1 MRLVAG
7 AATDVGRVRQGKP
20 NEDAVLVDDRL
31 HLFAVADGMGGHRA
45 GEVASATALEALRA
59 AIASG
64 RPVPDAIASANSAV
78 FSKAFDDPELRGM
91 GTTITVAVAGD
102 GQAIVVGHVGD
113 SRAYHLHDGELV
125 QITED
130 HSLVEELVR
139 EGRLTPEQAS
149 VHPQRS
155 IITRALGVDEQV
167 QVDVYDVDL
176 AAGDRVLL
184 CSDGLTSMVRP
195 NDIARIL
202 RREDDPTRAAEALVD
217 AANAAG
223 GEDNVTAV
231 VLAASDDAPAEEG
244 AAVATDTPAATT
256 AAAPED
262 ITRATPASAPDAVD
276 TGVVSVVDAVGAHEP
291 RADDALPDEPLPEP
305 IRLAPKGTAR
315 RILRVVLWLL
325 PVLVVIAVA
334 IGAVGWYAR
343 KAFFVAFD
351 NGRVTLFQGRPG
363 GVLGFNPTV
372 KQRTKLTANDLSPAD
387 RADVSAKKRFTDEA
401 KAKRYVAALKSKAAE
416 RAAVAATTTTTS
428 APTVPTAPLN
438 PSGP

>member
-1 MRLVAG
+1 MRLLAG
-7 AATDVGRVRQGKP
+7 SATDVGRVRQGKP

-59 AIASG
+59 AIAAG
-64 RPVPDAIASANSAV
+64 RPVPEAIASANSAV

-91 GTTITVAVAGD
+91 GTTITVAVAGTGE
-102 GQAIVVGHVGD
+102 GQALVVGHVGD

-167 QVDVYDVDL
+167 LVDTYDVDL
-176 AAGDRVLL
+176 APGDRILL

-231 VLAASDDAPAEEG
+231 VLAAADDVPTGIPDARAGADTMTAEDLTS
-244 AAVATDTPAATT
+244 ATPAA
-256 AAAPED
+256 
-262 ITRATPASAPDAVD
+262 APDAVD
-276 TGVVSVVDAVGAHEP
+276 TGVVSVVDAAGVHEP
-291 RADDALPDEPLPEP
+291 RADDALPDELPAP

-325 PVLVVIAVA
+325 PVLVVVAVA

-351 NGRVTLFQGRPG
+351 GGQVTLFQGRPG

-372 KQRTKLTANDLSPAD
+372 KERTKLTASDLSPAD
-387 RADVSAKKRFTDEA
+387 RGDVRARKRFTDEE
-401 KAKRYVAALKSKAAE
+401 KARRYVAALRSKAEE
-416 RAAVAATTTTTS
+416 RAAVSATTTTLPATTTTL
-428 APTVPTAPLN
+428 PPNAPL
-438 PSGP
+438 GP